1 MPRNWLND
9 KQIGICLAKPDEG
22 ECLWKNCHFNYEA
35 SIEIG
40 NTYKSDD
47 LVETYR
53 DEYYLQLIQ
62 DERLAKTKSC
72 IKIEKKMIKY
82 KLIAMIS
89 DVLNLNA

>member
-1 MPRNWLND
+1 MVMPRNRLND
-9 KQIGICLAKPDEG
+9 KQIGTCLTMRDEG
-22 ECLWKNCHFNYEA
+22 EYLWKNCHFNYEA

-53 DEYYLQLIQ
+53 DEYYLQHIQ

-72 IKIEKKMIKY
+72 IEIEKR
-82 KLIAMIS
+82 
-89 DVLNLNA
+89 